1 MAAAAGETKAHAALL
16 ATNPPTNPLAQ
27 REASGRPKRARV
39 MAAAASAAMAAA
51 SMVSM
56 ATPATAPGATPA
68 NSIEPA
74 QFRPNH
80 PSSARKQPN
89 RTSTALWP
97 GMAAGV
103 PSMPYLPRRGP
114 RMQAIDQAV
123 RPPTA

>member
-1 MAAAAGETKAHAALL
+1 M
-16 ATNPPTNPLAQ
+16 P
-27 REASGRPKRARV
+27 
-39 MAAAASAAMAAA
+39 AAASAAMAAA
-51 SMVSM
+51 KMVSM
-56 ATPATAPGATPA
+56 ATPATAPGAAPA

-74 QFRPNH
+74 QFKPNH

-103 PSMPYLPRRGP
+103 PSMAYLPRRGP

-123 RPPTA
+123 KPPTA